1 MNTKS
6 EIPVDVKLFID
17 LALWFGKKREMTVNQ
32 FLSWFTSYLSTDNK
46 DYFKRIVPFFM
57 EEQQCAEITLC
68 ELLERDY
75 LQKKKIRTIGSKIT
89 RHIDWPRTYAKA
101 IPYLPVKY
109 HGVEIQT
116 QLDISLL
123 GALAGIAEE
132 WQIWLETIGA
142 WSSDSTWQT
151 SPEIKAI
158 NRRALKLKKAIGEA
172 KKRGAVS
179 RSYAL
184 SAKHRQIILNFVE
197 PENKEAFLKS
207 LNRWSDYSVKD
218 LSSVIAKVER
228 IILKMVSDNANLDNL
243 FEATS
248 HLSILKAA
256 TESSSNWT
264 FVATELSVNNKAI
277 YNLKRGDIN
286 FRLGKGN
293 PKHLFENSKYA
304 KPDKY
309 SERMLQ
315 LRELAGQTGSGYQ
328 PDIVMGFYHDHGD
341 HDEKN
346 PHVIFGD
353 AKRYPESGIAGAYKS
368 TIASTMI
375 AYGHWGKLEIKAEPC
390 WDKAF
395 RAPVQP
401 FFTLFF
407 VPSSKDGKIRK
418 QQILADF
425 PIREFTLQQM
435 QAPFV
440 KEQPPCHQKET
451 QDENTDI
458 NAWFKKITEQ
468 IEKLFSVEI
477 I

>member
-1 MNTKS
+1 MKKTPLPKLKHGEPSNYIIQGNTKS
-6 EIPVDVKLFID
+6 HEDDP
-17 LALWFGKKREMTVNQ
+17 N
-32 FLSWFTSYLSTDNK
+32 LSDEANL
-46 DYFKRIVPFFM
+46 I
-57 EEQQCAEITLC
+57 
-68 ELLERDY
+68 
-75 LQKKKIRTIGSKIT
+75 
-89 RHIDWPRTYAKA
+89 
-101 IPYLPVKY
+101 
-109 HGVEIQT
+109 
-116 QLDISLL
+116 
-123 GALAGIAEE
+123 IAEFE
-132 WQIWLETIGA
+132 SKTIKVPKRL
-142 WSSDSTWQT
+142 T
-151 SPEIKAI
+151 SPHPLVRKTRAI
-158 NRRALKLKKAIGEA
+158 
-172 KKRGAVS
+172 
-179 RSYAL
+179 
-184 SAKHRQIILNFVE
+184 
-197 PENKEAFLKS
+197 
-207 LNRWSDYSVKD
+207 
-218 LSSVIAKVER
+218 
-228 IILKMVSDNANLDNL
+228 LD
-243 FEATS
+243 
-248 HLSILKAA
+248 
-256 TESSSNWT
+256 
-264 FVATELSVNNKAI
+264 
-277 YNLKRGDIN
+277 R
-286 FRLGKGN
+286 
-293 PKHLFENSKYA
+293 A